1 MQEVEVVA
9 REGGVGCAVAGE
21 VGGLGGAA
29 GIGEG
34 GVGAEEVDFI
44 PVGDAVAVG
53 VEFGDLDAEEAIAGG
68 RAEGLGEFVAGSNG
82 GTWGEGPGV
91 GD

>member
-9 REGGVGCAVAGE
+9 GEGGVRGAIAGE
-21 VGGLGGAA
+21 IGGLGGSA
-29 GIGEG
+29 GVGEG

-53 VEFGDLDAEEAIAGG
+53 VEFGDVDAEEA
-68 RAEGLGEFVAGSNG
+68 VA
-82 GTWGEGPGV
+82 
-91 GD
+91 